1 MNKPRGRPFQPGH
14 QLSQGRPKGSRNRGK
29 PGDDLLDQFA
39 PHLMGECI
47 RRALKEGDRTALRLC
62 VERVS
67 PTRRGAAL
75 SFGLPTIRS
84 AQDAERAAAKVTQ
97 ALHRGQCTP
106 AEATEVM
113 KFLQAHTRL
122 LQDLQWER
130 RLDKLEQKIE
140 ERDAHNAFAVRDE
153 REGRV

>member
-1 MNKPRGRPFQPGH
+1 MGKPRGRPFEPGN
-14 QLSQGRPKGSRNRGK
+14 QFGRGRPKGSRNRPK

-67 PTRRGAAL
+67 PARRGVAL
-75 SFGLPTIRS
+75 SFRLPAIRS
-84 AQDAERAAAKVTQ
+84 AEDSERAVEKVTQ

-113 KFLQAHTRL
+113 KFLQAHAQLMRDI
-122 LQDLQWER
+122 QMES
-130 RLDKLEQKIE
+130 RLDRLEQIIE

-153 REGRV
+153 REGT